1 MKLSVIIVTRNRVDR
16 LRATL
21 DGLLEAIDLPR
32 GWWEVI
38 VVDNGSRD
46 GTAQVAVDHPLG
58 IRVIR
63 RPRNEGVA
71 ARNHAF
77 GVAEGDAWLLLDDDS
92 LPLPGTVAA
101 SLDLFDQH
109 PDTAAIGGR
118 VELPDGTQE
127 ASALP
132 TVMIHCGVML
142 RALAVREVGGLP
154 WDFRR
159 QAEEYDLAFR
169 FWRAGWRV
177 QRYEDLIYLH
187 DKTPGP
193 RRGVLRWDVRNN
205 LVVADRYLPPRLA
218 AVYRADWLQR
228 YTLLA
233 RHHHGTLGRFQAWRG
248 RLEGR
253 LAGTGYDGRLV
264 LGRDALEAVF
274 GFDRTAEAVTEWSA
288 KHRIRRVAL
297 GRLAKNTFAA
307 HRACQLLGLDLVG
320 VLDGR
325 DPFVGQTYRGLPIV
339 RSAADLGRPLDGVV
353 LTELNPAQITAAH
366 TDLHDRTGLPVL
378 QLWQPQLYQDQP
390 FTQRRTLT
398 PHTPALPKRTGSPAK
413 PNDLRAA

>member
-46 GTAQVAVDHPLG
+46 GSAQLAVDHPLG
-58 IRVIR
+58 VRVIR

-77 GVAEGDAWLLLDDDS
+77 SLAEGDAWLLLDDDS
-92 LPLPGTVAA
+92 LPTPGTIAA
-101 SLDLFDQH
+101 SLDLLDQH
-109 PDTAAIGGR
+109 PDLAAVGGR
-118 VELPDGTQE
+118 VELPDGKLE

-132 TVMIHCGVML
+132 TVMIHCGVVL
-142 RALAVREVGGLP
+142 RAEAVREVGGLP

-177 QRYEDLIYLH
+177 ERYEDLVYLH
-187 DKTPGP
+187 DKAPGQ

-205 LVVADRYLPPRLA
+205 LIVADRYLPPRLA

-228 YTLLA
+228 YRLIA
-233 RHHHGTLGRFQAWRG
+233 RHHGGTLGKLQALRG
-248 RLEGR
+248 QLEGR
-253 LAGTGYDGRLV
+253 LAGSGYDGRLV
-264 LGRDALEAVF
+264 LNADALESIF
-274 GFDRTAEAVTEWSA
+274 GFDRTAKMVTDWSA
-288 KHRIRRVAL
+288 THRIRRVAL

-320 VLDGR
+320 VLDDR
-325 DPFVGQTYRGLPIV
+325 DAFVGQTYRGLPIV
-339 RSAADLGRPLDGVV
+339 RSAAELQRPLDGIV
-353 LTELNPAQITAAH
+353 LTELNPAQITPAYA
-366 TDLHDRTGLPVL
+366 DLRNRTGLPVL
-378 QLWQPQLYQDQP
+378 KLWEPQFYRDQSATSRRAFQPQ
-390 FTQRRTLT
+390 T
-398 PHTPALPKRTGSPAK
+398 PQTPGLSAT